1 MKGGGPGGLPP
12 TPDMRGDLVAREYT
26 HIELNVE
33 VQSIGGRYVLEKEVR
48 MPYHGEE
55 VLYVVGTGVVDTS
68 CCGMGGCRYAI
79 VPGYVLD
86 WKYRTDGHSRP
97 VSEVEPIRD
106 EEIREELRQCIMR
119 DELVQ
124 LVDFH

>member
-1 MKGGGPGGLPP
+1 M
-12 TPDMRGDLVAREYT
+12 VATNPLTREYT

-33 VQSIGGRYVLEKEVR
+33 VQSIGGHYILEKEVR

-79 VPGYVLD
+79 VPGYVLE
-86 WKYRTDGHSRP
+86 WKYRTNKDGLP
-97 VSEVEPIRD
+97 VSEMMPIRD
-106 EEIREELRQCIMR
+106 ENIRKELQDRIKKE
-119 DELVQ
+119 ELVQ
-124 LVDFH
+124 LVEFH

>member
-1 MKGGGPGGLPP
+1 MATAKPSI
-12 TPDMRGDLVAREYT
+12 REYT

-33 VQSIGGRYVLEKEVR
+33 VQSIGGHYILEKEVR

-79 VPGYVLD
+79 VPGYLLE
-86 WKYRTDGHSRP
+86 WKYRTNDDSLP
-97 VSEVEPIRD
+97 VSEVMPIRD
-106 EEIREELRQCIMR
+106 EDIKKQIRDRIMKEEM
-119 DELVQ
+119 VQ
-124 LVDFH
+124 LVEFH